1 MAGLQHRLVYELHG
15 LAVSGALV
23 TVQRWDGRPG
33 QATVIVAV
41 NGKVTQRAAVTV
53 ARCEVELG
61 RVREALAGRE
71 IPDEAAARQVLVAA
85 GLPGEEP

>member
-1 MAGLQHRLVYELHG
+1 MGPGAELPRGVPDHAVEGVMAGLQHRLVYELHG

-41 NGKVTQRAAVTV
+41 NPA
-53 ARCEVELG
+53 
-61 RVREALAGRE
+61 
-71 IPDEAAARQVLVAA
+71 
-85 GLPGEEP
+85 